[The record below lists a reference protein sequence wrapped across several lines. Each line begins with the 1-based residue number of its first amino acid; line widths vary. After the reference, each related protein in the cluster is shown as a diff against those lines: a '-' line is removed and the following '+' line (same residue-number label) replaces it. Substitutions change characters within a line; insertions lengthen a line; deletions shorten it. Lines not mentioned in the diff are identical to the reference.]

1 MYVFCQ
7 HHFSLQTK
15 VLLET
20 SDTPHGYPLN
30 PVSLHVLSVFLLAQG
45 LPKNQ
50 GSNKAPL
57 SWLMSSLQH
66 SHQQGG
72 LTLALLMKGFKT

>member
-1 MYVFCQ
+1 MLFR
-7 HHFSLQTK
+7 FLQ
-15 VLLET
+15 
-20 SDTPHGYPLN
+20 
-30 PVSLHVLSVFLLAQG
+30 LAQG